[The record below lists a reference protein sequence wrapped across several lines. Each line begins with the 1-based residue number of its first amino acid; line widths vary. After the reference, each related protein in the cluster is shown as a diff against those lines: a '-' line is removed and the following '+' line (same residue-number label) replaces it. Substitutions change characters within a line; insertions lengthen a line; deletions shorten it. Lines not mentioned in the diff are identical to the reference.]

1 MIGVEMIT
9 EKIST
14 LPDFPSDL
22 ALELKH
28 LIISHHGRYDY
39 GSPKRPK
46 TLEALILFYLDDL
59 DAKVEELQS
68 FTRLATDNH
77 SKCAGYHKML
87 DRYIYKSLEAQDCID
102 PAPHDEEEGHL
113 PGTSREKG

>member
-1 MIGVEMIT
+1 MIGLEMIT
-9 EKIST
+9 KKIGT
-14 LPDFPSDL
+14 LPGFPADL

-28 LIISHHGRYDY
+28 LIISHHGQYDY

-59 DAKVEELQS
+59 DAKVENLQA
-68 FTRLATDNH
+68 FTRIDTENN

-87 DRYIYKSLEAQDCID
+87 DRYIYKSLEVQDSMD
-102 PAPHDEEEGHL
+102 PVPYDEE
-113 PGTSREKG
+113 KQV